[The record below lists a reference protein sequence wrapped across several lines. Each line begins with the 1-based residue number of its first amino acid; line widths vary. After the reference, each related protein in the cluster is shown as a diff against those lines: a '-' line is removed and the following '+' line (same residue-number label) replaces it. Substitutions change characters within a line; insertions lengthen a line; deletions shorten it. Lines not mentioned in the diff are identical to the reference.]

1 MTSGNLTSGGL
12 LNNYEYGLLID
23 DEELTFKIAE
33 DYKNIF
39 KDKHTTGVITEE
51 IINKAYQILQSVPK
65 EKKPRFELKDKE
77 LFKKVAEED
86 IEVDRY
92 EGGIES
98 IQKNLSGW
106 VKDVFNVLHGIESD
120 VFKLQDVY
128 KYENKL
134 KSLHP
139 RNQYVQDKIR
149 QQLQVLRDL
158 GLLQFVDRGVYRK
171 LWRV

>member
-23 DEELTFKIAE
+23 DEELTLKIAE

-39 KDKHTTGVITEE
+39 KDKHTTGFITDE
-51 IINKAYQILQSVPK
+51 IIDKAYRILQSVPK
-65 EKKPRFELKDKE
+65 EKKPKFELKDKE
-77 LFKKVAEED
+77 LFRKVAEED
-86 IEVDRY
+86 IEGDRY

-98 IQKNLSGW
+98 IQKNLTGW
-106 VKDVFNVLHGIESD
+106 VKDVFDVLNELETD
-120 VFKLQDVY
+120 VFRLNDVY
-128 KYENKL
+128 KFENKL
-134 KSLHP
+134 KSSHP
-139 RNQYVQDKIR
+139 RNQYISDKIR

-171 LWRV
+171 LWK